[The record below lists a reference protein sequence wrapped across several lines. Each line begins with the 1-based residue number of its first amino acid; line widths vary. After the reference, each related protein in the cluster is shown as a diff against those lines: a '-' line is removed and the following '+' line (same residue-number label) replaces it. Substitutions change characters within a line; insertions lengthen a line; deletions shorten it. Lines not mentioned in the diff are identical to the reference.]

1 MNIHHLRQSARRQWL
16 RYYADNREWLIRLG
30 IWVNCEG
37 QRRPASSFILGTLAV
52 IEPKLAQLMPL
63 VVDLNN
69 HPDRIVAALGLNFNP
84 EDYVDEVLHPKGAVI
99 EAESHQVLPA
109 TPQPKVLAAD
119 SPSQRPSPQSQPM
132 AVDQEVKLASRS
144 ISQLIARRDEQCA
157 GRSRTGAMTTTCL
170 DPSSSL
176 TTTSD

>member
-1 MNIHHLRQSARRQWL
+1 MNIHHLRQSARTQWL

-84 EDYVDEVLHPKGAVI
+84 EDYLDEVRHPKGAVI

-109 TPQPKVLAAD
+109 TPRPKVLAAD
-119 SPSQRPSPQSQPM
+119 SPSQGAPPQSV
-132 AVDQEVKLASRS
+132 AIDQEVKLASRS
-144 ISQLIARRDEQCA
+144 ITQLIARRDEQCA
-157 GRSRTGAMTTTCL
+157 GRSRTGAKTATRL
-170 DPSSSL
+170 DPPSSL
-176 TTTSD
+176 IKTSD